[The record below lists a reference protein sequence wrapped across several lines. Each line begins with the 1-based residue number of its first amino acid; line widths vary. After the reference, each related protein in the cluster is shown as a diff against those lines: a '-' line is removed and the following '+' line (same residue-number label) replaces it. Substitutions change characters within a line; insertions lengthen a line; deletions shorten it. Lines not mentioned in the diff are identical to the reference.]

1 MYVADTVGGYSCC
14 RGSVGRS
21 PVGAQAAARAGRVEW
36 STTTSAIVN
45 VNVTTIAAAHR
56 QLQQLGLRGDLCS
69 AKAWLGSRSAR
80 KRTLRARAHT
90 ELNARFSGR
99 RTIVQSVRALCAWIV
114 HTLRVRG
121 LLHAVSERSIRLRC
135 ELACDSDLGGTSHR
149 TCARLP

>member
-1 MYVADTVGGYSCC
+1 MSRTPLAAIV
-14 RGSVGRS
+14 
-21 PVGAQAAARAGRVEW
+21 AAAAQSAARRLARRLRHVLAASSGRQRRRPS
-36 STTTSAIVN
+36 STSTSRRSLLPTGSCSSSACEATFV
-45 VNVTTIAAAHR
+45 
-56 QLQQLGLRGDLCS
+56 CS